1 MSPPRPSALPRP
13 RRPDRAPVAVLTLL
27 LILWLAS
34 VPLACLFGPVPL
46 EPGDV
51 LHALLGTGGDAAGLS
66 AEAARTSLL
75 KSRQPSRATGAA
87 QMPAGPESASPTSSP
102 AGATQF
108 PSSSRGVSPAP
119 AGFTRMSVSTLG
131 HSFTTASMVPAMSP
145 AEVAMMALMSAP
157 FRR

>member
-1 MSPPRPSALPRP
+1 MSMGSAPAVS
-13 RRPDRAPVAVLTLL
+13 RRVK
-27 LILWLAS
+27 
-34 VPLACLFGPVPL
+34 
-46 EPGDV
+46 
-51 LHALLGTGGDAAGLS
+51 S
-66 AEAARTSLL
+66 AEAASTSLL